1 MEATRLWTSTRAS
14 LPSSQAWRYD
24 SWVTVGAKN
33 SDDNNLWTIGIDY
46 NEFLAGQ
53 ELTVT
58 DGAWFVVPTD
68 VQAAAAT
75 GNKVL
80 LMQLTTDG
88 TATGVLNLQG
98 RDGEGGT
105 WRAHDLTFNTEN
117 AQVFGCTDATAAN
130 FNTDATYNDGTCE
143 GEASKACLASLLTLS
158 GASSRTLCSRAPS
171 A

>member
-1 MEATRLWTSTRAS
+1 M
-14 LPSSQAWRYD
+14 
-24 SWVTVGAKN
+24 
-33 SDDNNLWTIGIDY
+33 DY
-46 NEFLAGQ
+46 NNFLAGQ

-68 VQAAAAT
+68 VQAAAAV

-105 WRAHDLTFNTEN
+105 GA
-117 AQVFGCTDATAAN
+117 CTT
-130 FNTDATYNDGTCE
+130 
-143 GEASKACLASLLTLS
+143 
-158 GASSRTLCSRAPS
+158 
-171 A
+171 